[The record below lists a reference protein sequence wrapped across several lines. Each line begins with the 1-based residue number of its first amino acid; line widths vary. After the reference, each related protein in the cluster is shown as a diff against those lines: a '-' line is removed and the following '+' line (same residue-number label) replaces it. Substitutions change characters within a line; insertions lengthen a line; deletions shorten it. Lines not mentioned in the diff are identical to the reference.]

1 MYCPNC
7 GIYNNNNSNHCIRCG
22 CTLSTTQ
29 DESLTDGGESLYKAA
44 IAFNILTIGLVVLT
58 FLFFTVFLIGY
69 FADTQYHDYNNHTYS
84 DLSFTIDRWEMG
96 MATLCAGGIALPFG
110 MINVG
115 LGIAQKKS
123 KKLTFSS
130 VISFFF
136 SVIALFC
143 SILAIM

>member
-44 IAFNILTIGLVVLT
+44 IAFNILTIGFVVLT
-58 FLFFTVFLIGY
+58 FLFFTVFLIGR
-69 FADTQYHDYNNHTYS
+69 FADTQY
-84 DLSFTIDRWEMG
+84 IDRWEMG
-96 MATLCAGGIALPFG
+96 TATLCAGGIALPFG
-110 MINVG
+110 MVNVG